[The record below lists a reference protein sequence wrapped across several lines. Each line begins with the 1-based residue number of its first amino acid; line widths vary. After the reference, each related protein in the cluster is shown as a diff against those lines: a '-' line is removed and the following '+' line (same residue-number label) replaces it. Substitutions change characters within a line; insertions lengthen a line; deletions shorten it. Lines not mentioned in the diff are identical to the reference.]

1 MVLQERSGAR
11 LDRETLRESLNFMDR
26 QSLQDRYVFAQD
38 LAREAGQLAYD
49 YYKRRDELAIESKGL
64 QDVVSIADKK
74 VEELIRGRLVARF
87 PEDGFL
93 GEETGAS
100 AGGTPG
106 QAVGGQATWV
116 VDPIDGTACF
126 LGGMPTWCVSIAL
139 VLDGE
144 TEIGVIHDPNV
155 DELYAALRGAGTWLN
170 GRRQPVPPAA
180 RLKDGLFGTGFSHR
194 SPPQD
199 IVPFIDALLREGGMF
214 LRNGSG
220 ALMLAY
226 VAIGR
231 LVGYYEPHINSW
243 DCLAGLLLVREAGG
257 WTCDFLADD
266 GLTRGNVCAAAAPA
280 VAEKLQALMQATVPS
295 PRRP

>member
-1 MVLQERSGAR
+1 
-11 LDRETLRESLNFMDR
+11 MDR
-26 QSLQDRYVFAQD
+26 SALQDRYAFAQE
-38 LAREAGQLAYD
+38 LAREAGELAYD
-49 YYKRRDELAIESKGL
+49 YYKRRAELAIESKGL

-74 VEELIRGRLVARF
+74 VEELIRGRIEARF

-100 AGGTPG
+100 AGGKPG
-106 QAVGGQATWV
+106 QAVWV
-116 VDPIDGTACF
+116 VDPIDGTSCF
-126 LGGMPTWCVSIAL
+126 LAGMPTWCVSIAL
-139 VLDGE
+139 VVGGE
-144 TEIGVIHDPNV
+144 IVIGVIHDPNV
-155 DELYAALRGAGTWLN
+155 DELYAACRGGGTFLN
-170 GRRQPVPPAA
+170 GKRQPVPPASS
-180 RLKDGLFGTGFSHR
+180 LQDGLFGTGFSHR

-199 IVPFIDALLREGGMF
+199 LVPFIDALLREGGMF

-280 VAEKLQALMQATVPS
+280 VAEKLRALMQATVPS
-295 PRRP
+295 PHRP

>member
-1 MVLQERSGAR
+1 
-11 LDRETLRESLNFMDR
+11 MDA
-26 QSLQDRYVFAQD
+26 SIKLQDRYAFVQE

-49 YYKRRDELAIESKGL
+49 YYERRAELAIESKGL

-74 VEELIRGRLVARF
+74 VEELIRGRLEARF

-100 AGGTPG
+100 AAGAPG
-106 QAVGGQATWV
+106 QAVPGQAVWV

-126 LGGMPTWCVSIAL
+126 LSGMPTWCVSIAL
-139 VLDGE
+139 VRDGE
-144 TEIGVIHDPNV
+144 IEIGVIYDPNV
-155 DELYAALRGAGTWLN
+155 DELYAARRGGGTWLN
-170 GRRQPVPPAA
+170 GQRQPMPPAA
-180 RLKDGLFGTGFSHR
+180 GFEDGLFGTGFSHR

-199 IVPFIDALLREGGMF
+199 LVPFLDALLREGGMF
-214 LRNGSG
+214 MRNGSG

-226 VAIGR
+226 VAVGR

-243 DCLAGLLLVREAGG
+243 DSLAGLLLVREAGG

-266 GLTRGNVCAAAAPA
+266 GLHRGNVCAAAAPA
-280 VAEKLQALMQATVPS
+280 VAAKLRDLMARTVPA
-295 PRRP
+295 PYRP

>member
-1 MVLQERSGAR
+1 
-11 LDRETLRESLNFMDR
+11 MDR
-26 QSLQDRYVFAQD
+26 PSLQDRYAFAQE

-49 YYKRRDELAIESKGL
+49 YYKRRAELAVESKGL

-74 VEELIRGRLVARF
+74 VEELIRARLEARF

-100 AGGTPG
+100 AGGAPG
-106 QAVGGQATWV
+106 RAVGGQAIWV
-116 VDPIDGTACF
+116 VDPIDGTSCF
-126 LGGMPTWCVSIAL
+126 LAGMPTWCVSIAL

-144 TEIGVIHDPNV
+144 IVIGVIHDPNV
-155 DELYAALRGAGTWLN
+155 DELYAARRGGGAYLN
-170 GRRQPVPPAA
+170 GTRQPVPPAA
-180 RLKDGLFGTGFSHR
+180 SLKDGLFGTGFSHR

-199 IVPFIDALLREGGMF
+199 IVPFIAELLNEGGMF

-243 DCLAGLLLVREAGG
+243 DSLAGLLLVREAGG

-266 GLTRGNVCAAAAPA
+266 GLTRGNVCAAAAPG
-280 VAEKLQALMQATVPS
+280 VAEKVQELIAATVPH
-295 PRRP
+295 PHRP

>member
-1 MVLQERSGAR
+1 
-11 LDRETLRESLNFMDR
+11 MDR
-26 QSLQDRYVFAQD
+26 QSLQDRYAFAQD

-49 YYKRRDELAIESKGL
+49 YYKRRNELAIESKGL

-74 VEELIRGRLVARF
+74 VEELIRARLEARF

-100 AGGTPG
+100 EGGAPG
-106 QAVGGQATWV
+106 QAVWV
-116 VDPIDGTACF
+116 VDPIDGTSCF

-139 VLDGE
+139 VVDGE
-144 TEIGVIHDPNV
+144 IEIGVIHDPNV
-155 DELYAALRGAGTWLN
+155 DELYAALRGNGTFLN
-170 GRRQPVPPAA
+170 GQRQPVPAA
-180 RLKDGLFGTGFSHR
+180 ANLKDGLFGTGFSHR

-199 IVPFIDALLREGGMF
+199 IVPFIDALLKEGGMF

-220 ALMLAY
+220 ALMTAY
-226 VAIGR
+226 VAVGR

-243 DCLAGLLLVREAGG
+243 DCLAALLLVREAGG

-266 GLTRGNVCAAAAPA
+266 GLTRGNVCAAAAPG
-280 VAEKLQALMQATVPS
+280 VAEKVQELMKATVPQ
-295 PRRP
+295 PHRP

>member
-1 MVLQERSGAR
+1 
-11 LDRETLRESLNFMDR
+11 MDR
-26 QSLQDRYVFAQD
+26 PSLQDRYAFAQE

-49 YYKRRDELAIESKGL
+49 YYKRRAELAVESKGL

-74 VEELIRGRLVARF
+74 VEELIRARLEARF

-100 AGGTPG
+100 AGGAPG
-106 QAVGGQATWV
+106 RAVGGQAIWV
-116 VDPIDGTACF
+116 VDPIDGTSCF
-126 LGGMPTWCVSIAL
+126 LAGMPTWCVSIAL

-144 TEIGVIHDPNV
+144 IVIGVIHDPNV
-155 DELYAALRGAGTWLN
+155 DELYAARRGGGAYLN
-170 GRRQPVPPAA
+170 GTRQPVPPAA
-180 RLKDGLFGTGFSHR
+180 SLKDGLFGTGFSHR

-199 IVPFIDALLREGGMF
+199 IVPFIAELLNEGGMF

-243 DCLAGLLLVREAGG
+243 DSLAGLLLVREAGG

-266 GLTRGNVCAAAAPA
+266 GLTRGNVCAAAAPG
-280 VAEKLQALMQATVPS
+280 VAEKVQELIAATVPS
-295 PRRP
+295 PHRP

>member
-1 MVLQERSGAR
+1 M
-11 LDRETLRESLNFMDR
+11 LDQRG
-26 QSLQDRYVFAQD
+26 LQDRYAFVQG
-38 LAREAGQLAYD
+38 LAREAGRLAYD
-49 YYKRRDELAIESKGL
+49 YYKRRAELAIESKGL

-74 VEELIRGRLVARF
+74 VEELIRGQLEERF

-100 AGGTPG
+100 EGGGPG
-106 QAVGGQATWV
+106 QAVWV
-116 VDPIDGTACF
+116 VDPIDGTSCF

-139 VLDGE
+139 VRDGE
-144 TEIGVIHDPNV
+144 IEIGVIYDPNV
-155 DELYAALRGAGTWLN
+155 DELYAARRGGGTFLN
-170 GRRQPVPPAA
+170 DKRQPTPPA
-180 RLKDGLFGTGFSHR
+180 RSVKDGLFGTGFSHR
-194 SPPQD
+194 SRPQD
-199 IVPFIDALLREGGMF
+199 LVPFIDALLREGGMF
-214 LRNGSG
+214 MRNGSG

-226 VAIGR
+226 VAVGR

-280 VAEKLQALMQATVPS
+280 VATKVRELMARSVPN
-295 PRRP
+295 PHRP

>member
-1 MVLQERSGAR
+1 M
-11 LDRETLRESLNFMDR
+11 LDTAAV
-26 QSLQDRYVFAQD
+26 QDRYTYVQE
-38 LAREAGQLAYD
+38 LARDAGRLAYD
-49 YYKRRDELAIESKGL
+49 FYKRRTDLAIESKGL

-74 VEELIRGRLVARF
+74 VEELIRARLEERF
-87 PEDGFL
+87 PNDGFL

-106 QAVGGQATWV
+106 QAVWV

-139 VLDGE
+139 VLNGE
-144 TEIGVIHDPNV
+144 IEIGVIYDPNV
-155 DELYAALRGAGTWLN
+155 DELYAARRGGGTWLN
-170 GRRQPVPPAA
+170 GKRQPLPPAQS
-180 RLKDGLFGTGFSHR
+180 LKDGLFGTGFSHR

-199 IVPFIDALLREGGMF
+199 IVPFVDGLLRAGGMF
-214 LRNGSG
+214 MRNGSG

-226 VAIGR
+226 VAVGR

-243 DCLAGLLLVREAGG
+243 DSLAGLLLVREAGG

-280 VAEKLQALMQATVPS
+280 VAKTVQALIADTVPS

>member
-1 MVLQERSGAR
+1 MLDQRGLQERYAFVQG
-11 LDRETLRESLNFMDR
+11 
-26 QSLQDRYVFAQD
+26 
-38 LAREAGQLAYD
+38 LAREAGRLAYD
-49 YYKRRDELAIESKGL
+49 YYNRRAELAIESKGL
-64 QDVVSIADKK
+64 QDIVSIADKR
-74 VEELIRGRLVARF
+74 VEELIRSRLEEHF

-100 AGGTPG
+100 AGGKPG
-106 QAVGGQATWV
+106 QAIWV

-170 GRRQPVPPAA
+170 GRRQPVPPATS
-180 RLKDGLFGTGFSHR
+180 LKDGLFGTGFSHR

-243 DCLAGLLLVREAGG
+243 DCLAALLLVREAGG

-266 GLTRGNVCAAAAPA
+266 GLTRGNVCAAAAPG
-280 VAEKLQALMQATVPS
+280 VAEEVQALMAATVPN
-295 PRRP
+295 PHRP